1 MKKSYIKLSHLT
13 VVVFSSYWEH
23 ELEIAYGEQIMKRT
37 FVVGALVLTAL
48 ANNAYAA
55 TCPEVSEINQ
65 SPLPEGGYSYQAP
78 FSAQAPSI
86 YWTGGDKWTGE
97 NDIKT
102 LAFASVRIQP
112 ETINADPKK
121 TKQWAVIC
129 RYEGQ
134 GKGNEEANAT
144 MVLKP
149 GRQIE
154 ADSKNWKTPPLDA
167 KGEATAPVGTLD
179 CTSKEPSGCKFK

>member
-1 MKKSYIKLSHLT
+1 
-13 VVVFSSYWEH
+13 
-23 ELEIAYGEQIMKRT
+23 MKRI
-37 FVVGALVLTAL
+37 FVVTAL
-48 ANNAYAA
+48 ALTVLASNAYAA
-55 TCPEVSEINQ
+55 NCPEVSEIRQ
-65 SPLPEGGYSYQAP
+65 SSQPEGGYSYQAP
-78 FSAQAPSI
+78 FSAQDSSI
-86 YWTGGDKWTGE
+86 KWTGGDKWTGE

-102 LAFASVRIQP
+102 LTFKSARIQP
-112 ETINADPKK
+112 ETINTDPKK

-134 GKGNEEANAT
+134 GKDNVEANAT

-154 ADSKNWKTPPLDA
+154 AKSKNWKTPPQDA

-179 CTSKEPSGCKFK
+179 CAAKKPSGCTFK

>member
-1 MKKSYIKLSHLT
+1 
-13 VVVFSSYWEH
+13 
-23 ELEIAYGEQIMKRT
+23 MKRI
-37 FVVGALVLTAL
+37 FGLVLALTLL
-48 ANNAYAA
+48 ANTAHAA
-55 TCPEVSEINQ
+55 TCPEVKKIIQ
-65 SPLPEGGYSYQAP
+65 SPLPEGGYSYQAT
-78 FSAQAPSI
+78 FSTQAPPI

-97 NDIKT
+97 NDINT
-102 LAFASVRIQP
+102 LAFKSVRIQP

-134 GKGNEEANAT
+134 GKKNVEANAT

-154 ADSKNWKTPPLDA
+154 ANSKNWKTPPLDA

-179 CTSKEPSGCKFK
+179 CTAKKPSGCKFK